1 MRERYTFVALALGV
15 VSLAVPARM
24 SAQTDEVNICD
35 RTEQVRTAVLAQVTA
50 SDCTAVSARE
60 LAAITALNLAR
71 QSITS
76 LQAGDFDGLTG
87 LETLEMDFNRL
98 TGIPGGVIDHLTS
111 LKKLD
116 LCDNRL
122 SSLRSGMFDSLT
134 GLTEL
139 NLYGNKLQS
148 LPAGVFDNL
157 TGLTTL
163 RLYNND
169 LAGLPAGV
177 FDSLTSLT
185 SLQLHTNKL
194 TALPA
199 DVFDNLTS
207 LTSLQLQHNR
217 LPRLPE
223 GLFDGLTSLQTL
235 DLESVGTGMREL
247 PAGVFDRLSSLGTL
261 NLRNVGD
268 RNRLALPAGVF
279 DGLTSLTT
287 LDLRDNRDLSY
298 SPYLLSPLTSLA
310 TLNGSA
316 FTRPSAPRAPTNL
329 TATFADGTIEL
340 GWTTPAT
347 GGAPTSYRILREKGS
362 AAQEV
367 YVDDTYEPGTVAVTF
382 TDTEV
387 TEGETYRYHVKALN
401 AGGASPASNPAQPGQ
416 RPATGLTVAIT
427 SMDSLPANATFTVT
441 ITFSERVSGFALEAI
456 HVTDGTAANL
466 AGSAATYYA
475 EITPNE
481 DFAGNVTIRIA
492 ADAATDAQGRG
503 NLETSVDFAADTKAP
518 ELTTSLFDRPIEHWT
533 APTDT
538 GDPIA
543 VDGVQYSSG
552 SSGRIAVASDDD
564 TTGAPG
570 AQPASV
576 DHARLVLAYD
586 EALDDTSTPPVSAFT
601 VRVGEFPR
609 AVSAV
614 AVRGRSVRLTPVSPV
629 PDGKTIT
636 VSYTPPAGATASPI
650 RDVAGNAASGFTDEP
665 VTTGPGVAMS
675 SARERYARVNR
686 VLLPYAVAATSART
700 LAAIGSRIDSAGSGA
715 ATESRLSLAGVSML
729 APVAAA
735 APWEINDDPRTTS
748 FAELLGGSSFEV
760 PLATVAGDAERDG
773 SAGTVA
779 VWGSGEYGNLAGG
792 MNSAVDWSG
801 DLLSLH
807 VGADVPLLPELLAG
821 VAAAWSSGGFEY
833 VDRTDPGANSGVSG
847 MYEIELISVHPY
859 VRWSAPGAGLRLW
872 ATGGYGWGEVAIDD
886 ELHGRRTSA
895 LRLLTG
901 AMGGSGRLLSADGLI
916 AGGTTLVRLK
926 GEGVL
931 ARVEVEGNG
940 PIERLKLDT
949 GRLRG
954 AVEASHEQRFRW
966 GRLTQT
972 LEVAV
977 RHDHGDGAQGAGLEL
992 GGELRY
998 AYPEFGLT
1006 VAGHGRLLATHHDGY
1021 EEWGVGGLIRIDP
1034 GADRRGLSLSVAPGW
1049 GAAASR
1055 SPAGVLPAG
1064 RPTAASRLDAELGYG
1079 LPALDGQAVL
1089 TPYGGLSLAGEGVRG
1104 SRTGARLE
1112 LAELTLNVEGTRRE
1126 GVVGPAD
1133 HAVTLTGRL
1142 RH

>member
-1 MRERYTFVALALGV
+1 M
-15 VSLAVPARM
+15 
-24 SAQTDEVNICD
+24 
-35 RTEQVRTAVLAQVTA
+35 
-50 SDCTAVSARE
+50 
-60 LAAITALNLAR
+60 
-71 QSITS
+71 
-76 LQAGDFDGLTG
+76 
-87 LETLEMDFNRL
+87 
-98 TGIPGGVIDHLTS
+98 
-111 LKKLD
+111 
-116 LCDNRL
+116 
-122 SSLRSGMFDSLT
+122 
-134 GLTEL
+134 
-139 NLYGNKLQS
+139 
-148 LPAGVFDNL
+148 
-157 TGLTTL
+157 
-163 RLYNND
+163 
-169 LAGLPAGV
+169 

-217 LPRLPE
+217 LPRLPA

-235 DLESVGTGMREL
+235 DLESVGTGMTAL

-261 NLRNVGD
+261 HLRNVGD
-268 RNRLALPAGVF
+268 SNRMALPAGAF
-279 DGLTSLTT
+279 NGLTSLTK
-287 LDLRDNRDLSY
+287 LDLRDNRDLSS

-316 FTRPSAPRAPTNL
+316 FTRPSAPGAPTNL

-347 GGAPTSYRILREKGS
+347 GGAPTSYRILREEGS

-367 YVDDTYEPGTVAVTF
+367 HVDDTYNPGTVAVTF

-387 TEGETYRYHVKALN
+387 TEGETYRYHVQALN
-401 AGGASPASNPAQPGQ
+401 AGGASPASNPAQVTAIAVDPPV
-416 RPATGLTVAIT
+416 RPATGLTVTIT
-427 SMDSLPANATFTVT
+427 SIDSFPSNATFTVT
-441 ITFSERVSGFALEAI
+441 ITFSERVSGLVLEAI
-456 HVTDGTAANL
+456 PVTNGTAANL

-481 DFAGNVTIRIA
+481 DFAGNVTITIA
-492 ADAATDAQGRG
+492 ADAATDNQGRG
-503 NLETSVDFAADTKAP
+503 NLETSVDFAVDTKAP
-518 ELTTSLFDRPIEHWT
+518 ELTTALFDPLIEHWT
-533 APTDT
+533 AATDT
-538 GDPIA
+538 GSPIA
-543 VDGVQYSSG
+543 VDGVEYSSG
-552 SSGRIAVASDDD
+552 SSGRITVASDDD
-564 TTGAPG
+564 TAGAPG
-570 AQPASV
+570 AQPVSV
-576 DHARLVLAYD
+576 DHARLVLTYD

-609 AVSAV
+609 AVAAV
-614 AVRGRSVRLTPVSPV
+614 AVRGRTVRLTPLSPV
-629 PDGKTIT
+629 PNGETIT
-636 VSYTPPAGATASPI
+636 VSYTLPAGATASPI

-665 VTTGPGVAMS
+665 VTTGPGDAMS

-686 VLLPYAVAATSART
+686 VLLPYAVAAQSART

-715 ATESRLSLAGVSML
+715 APQSRLSLAGVSML
-729 APVAAA
+729 APVAATARERAARSVEA
-735 APWEINDDPRTTS
+735 APREIDDDPRTTS
-748 FAELLGGSSFEV
+748 LAELLGGSSFEV

-779 VWGSGEYGNLAGG
+779 VWGSGDYGHLAGG
-792 MNSAVDWSG
+792 MHSAVDWSG

-821 VAAAWSSGGFEY
+821 VAAAWSSGGFVY
-833 VDRTDPGANSGVSG
+833 VDRTDGANSGVSG
-847 MYEIELISVHPY
+847 MYEIDLISVHPY

-872 ATGGYGWGEVAIDD
+872 ATGGSGWGGVAIDD

-916 AGGTTLVRLK
+916 AGGTTLMRLK

-931 ARVEVEGNG
+931 TRVEVEGNG

-954 AVEASHEQRFRW
+954 ALEGSHEQRFRW
-966 GRLTQT
+966 GRLTPT

-992 GGELRY
+992 SGELRY

-1034 GADRRGLSLSVAPGW
+1034 GADRRGLSLSVAPSW
-1049 GAAASR
+1049 GAPASR

-1104 SRTGARLE
+1104 YRTGVRLQ
-1112 LAELTLNVEGTRRE
+1112 LAEFTLNVEGTRRE
-1126 GVVGPAD
+1126 GVVGPAG
-1133 HAVTLTGRL
+1133 HEVTLTGRL